1 MMIIIIILSISWSE
15 PVNLSQSDAI
25 SYLPAIVCKDNRVAI
40 AWTERHG
47 FYLDWDIYYIQS
59 DDGGEHWSS
68 IERIWGEDS
77 SICTV
82 PDIAIDSTNT
92 IHVIWTQNYG
102 DIFWTY
108 QCGDT
113 WATPVDISNQPGSE
127 EDAVIVVD
135 KQNRIWVFWREYG
148 YDHQC
153 YYVTYD
159 GVSWSEPVNF
169 TNQLNG
175 SCYLPQVDIDT
186 AGNLHVIWAYSEDG
200 RRSHVYYKKYD
211 SIEWSNAEIIPCIE
225 DVDDRDLK
233 MKLDDKCRPWVIWG
247 DNGCLYYAYRDTEG
261 WKGPFLISDDEHR
274 HQIDF
279 VFDNEGHLHLIWIKI
294 TIASQ
299 FEYLYHSTLLDTGWT
314 VPERLSNSPSIFP
327 AIAIDDM
334 NNLHVVWSQG
344 PAVNGGGDQSDLYY
358 RKGTNVGVKE
368 KLAQFTEYRDWL
380 ILGTSNP
387 SLQFKL
393 IKPAHVTV
401 SIFELTG
408 QTIKKFN
415 LGYKASGTIH
425 TFTIPPDM
433 LTQSGIYFYQ
443 IATSH
448 ETVAKGK
455 LIVIR

>member
-1 MMIIIIILSISWSE
+1 MSVLVMICVVWSE

-25 SYLPAIVCKDNRVAI
+25 SYLPTIVCKNNMVAV
-40 AWTERHG
+40 AWTERHE
-47 FYLDWDIYYIQS
+47 FNRDWDIYYIQS
-59 DDGGEHWSS
+59 NDGGEHWCN
-68 IERIWGEDS
+68 IQMICGEDA
-77 SICTV
+77 SICTE
-82 PDIAIDSTNT
+82 PAIAIDSTGS
-92 IHVIWTQNYG
+92 IHVVWLKDYD

-108 QCGDT
+108 LCGDT
-113 WATPVDISNQPGSE
+113 WATPVDISNQPGDE
-127 EDAVIVVD
+127 GYPVIIVD
-135 KQNRIWVFWREYG
+135 KQNRVWCFWTLFSG
-148 YDHQC
+148 NHQC
-153 YYVTYD
+153 YYAIYD
-159 GVSWSEPVNF
+159 GSSWSEPVSF
-169 TNQLNG
+169 TDQLNG
-175 SCYLPQVDIDT
+175 ACCRPQVDIDT
-186 AGNLHVIWAYSEDG
+186 AGNLHVIWLYNEDIT
-200 RRSHVYYKKYD
+200 HTYVYYKKYD
-211 SIEWSNAEIIPCIE
+211 SMEWSDAERIPCIE
-225 DVDDRDLK
+225 NVDDPVLRIKVDK
-233 MKLDDKCRPWVIWG
+233 KCRPWVIWR
-247 DNGCLYYAYRDTEG
+247 NNYRFYYTYKDTGG
-261 WKGPFLISDDEHR
+261 WYGPFSITDEPGALA
-274 HQIDF
+274 DC
-279 VFDNEGHLHLIWIKI
+279 VFDSEGRLHLIWIRVI
-294 TIASQ
+294 MSR
-299 FEYLYHSTLLDTGWT
+299 FEYLYHSTLLNTGWT
-314 VPERLSNSPSIFP
+314 TPEQLSESPSIFP

-443 IATSH
+443 IATPH